1 MGYEYGYGSE
11 MGMEPFADSGM
22 MDGAMAGVGGFVIAF
37 VLLFYFLMIGF
48 GIACYVLQ
56 SVGFYTIA
64 KRRGIKNPW
73 LCWLPVGDAWILGSI
88 SDQYNYVAK
97 GKVKNRRKLLLGL
110 AIGAYTILICWLV
123 SYIGWIVGMV
133 AFVEEEVIGGMFGAT
148 MGAFLIFTLFIAV
161 VGIVNTIM
169 QYIALYDVFT
179 SCNPDS
185 SVIFL
190 VLSILINVTL
200 PFLIFTS
207 RNKDLGMPP
216 RKVIAEI
223 PQETVAQE
231 EDFEQE

>member
-1 MGYEYGYGSE
+1 MGYEYGYGGE
-11 MGMEPFADSGM
+11 MDLEPFMDRGM
-22 MDGAMAGVGGFVIAF
+22 MGGAMAGVGGFVMAF

-73 LCWLPVGDAWILGSI
+73 LCWLPVGDMWILGSI

-97 GKVKNRRKLLLGL
+97 GKVKNRRKILLGL
-110 AIGAYTILICWLV
+110 AIGAYAILICWFV

-133 AFVEEEVIGGMFGAT
+133 TFIEEEAMGGMFGAT
-148 MGAFLIFTLFIAV
+148 MGAFFILTLFIAV
-161 VGIVNTIM
+161 IGIVNTIM

-185 SVIFL
+185 SVLFL
-190 VLSILINVTL
+190 VLSILISVTL
-200 PFLIFTS
+200 PFFIFTS

-216 RKVIAEI
+216 RKPIVKTL
-223 PQETVAQE
+223 QEPVAQE